1 MRSRHNTE
9 PAHKTGHIQRK
20 ARDSIWLKMKSL
32 EMFLEKSA
40 GIHHEGHE
48 TVRRP
53 WINTNLV

>member
-9 PAHKTGHIQRK
+9 HAHKTGHIQRMG
-20 ARDSIWLKMKSL
+20 RDSIWLKMKSL

-48 TVRRP
+48 
-53 WINTNLV
+53 IN